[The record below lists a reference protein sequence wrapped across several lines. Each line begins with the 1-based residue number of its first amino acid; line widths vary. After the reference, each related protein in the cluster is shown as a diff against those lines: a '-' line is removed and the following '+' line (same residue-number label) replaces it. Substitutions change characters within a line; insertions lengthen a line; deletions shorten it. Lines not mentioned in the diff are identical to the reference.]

1 MITFGRSFLNFA
13 KSQFRNLFFQ
23 IFYFSGYKAA
33 FTHTPHHT
41 ARRHKIACNIMKTHK
56 KSRLRSHMDHAAPRC
71 TGPHFRSVTF
81 FNDTKQLFYMQT
93 NHFVRRTELIKYFQ
107 HQIGGE
113 CLCPRKMQQVT
124 FFGDTK
130 EGMKMRILVYV

>member
-1 MITFGRSFLNFA
+1 
-13 KSQFRNLFFQ
+13 
-23 IFYFSGYKAA
+23 
-33 FTHTPHHT
+33 
-41 ARRHKIACNIMKTHK
+41 
-56 KSRLRSHMDHAAPRC
+56 MDRAAPRY
-71 TGPHFRSVTF
+71 TGLHFRSVTF

-130 EGMKMRILVYV
+130 EGMKMCIHIYIMYTSIYVYIFRNIWMRIVAGFNFS